1 MAVENV
7 TLVNKFGKMAGWNS
21 VTANLLGR
29 DLEGVQEIEYDDE
42 QELENVYGAGAMPIG
57 QGEGNYSAKGA
68 IMLLIEE
75 RINLLD
81 SLPAGARIQ
90 DLVFPIVVE
99 YEYNGRIYTDKLNNC
114 RIKNQGVAVK
124 QNDKTI
130 GFKHDLLVSHIN
142 WNV

>member
-29 DLEGVQEIEYDDE
+29 DLEGITELEYDDE
-42 QELENVYGAGAMPIG
+42 QEMENVYGAGAMPIG
-57 QGEGNYSAKGA
+57 QADGNYAAKGA
-68 IMLLIEE
+68 VTLLIEE
-75 RINLLD
+75 RLNLLD
-81 SLPAGARIQ
+81 SLPAGARLQ
-90 DLVFPIVVE
+90 DLSFPVVVE
-99 YEYNGRIYTDKLNNC
+99 FEYNGKTYTDRINNC

-130 GFKHDLLVSHIN
+130 GFKHDLLVSHID
-142 WNV
+142 WNI

>member
-21 VTANLLGR
+21 VTVNVLGR
-29 DLEGVQEIEYDDE
+29 DLEGVTEVEYDDE
-42 QELENVYGAGAMPIG
+42 QEIESVYGAGAMPIG

-68 IMLLIEE
+68 LMLYAEE

-81 SLPAGARIQ
+81 SLPAGSRIQ
-90 DLVFPIVVE
+90 DLVFPVVVE

-114 RIKNQGVAVK
+114 RFKNQGVAVK
-124 QNDKTI
+124 QNDKNI
-130 GFKHDLLVSHIN
+130 VFKHDLVVSHID